1 MTAEIIN
8 ELAVLKD
15 LSEVTSEQALLWAMG
30 MEAQRS
36 PKALLENVKEMKEFD
51 MLRKKRSKNKTEL
64 RQTSTKVT
72 QNLQH

>member
-15 LSEVTSEQALLWAMG
+15 LSEVTSEQVLLWAMG
-30 MEAQRS
+30 TEAQKS
-36 PKALLENVKEMKEFD
+36 SKAILGNVKEMKEFD
-51 MLRKKRSKNKTEL
+51 MLIKKSKNKTEQ
-64 RQTSTKVT
+64 RQTSTKVA